1 MGSNNDEFVEKI
13 RGVVERNLKDL
24 TNAGYQTAEER
35 SIESVGQ
42 QLKEVYEF
50 VMNHVCWELT

>member
-13 RGVVERNLKDL
+13 RGVVERDLKDL

-50 VMNHVCWELT
+50 VMNH

>member
-1 MGSNNDEFVEKI
+1 MADEFVEKI
-13 RGVVERNLKDL
+13 RGVVERDLKNL

-50 VMNHVCWELT
+50 VMNHEDMMK